1 MIFASRNE
9 GKIKEIKAMFEDM
22 GVMLLSLSNFPD
34 LPEIEE
40 DGETFFENAYKKAKT
55 ISNATGK
62 MVLADDSG
70 LEVNYLGGLPG
81 VRSSRY
87 SGDDATD
94 EGNIKMLLDQLKNV
108 PSEQRDA
115 SFRCVLVMYKPDGW
129 FKTFEGY
136 LHGKISEEPAGEG
149 GFGYDPVFY
158 ITEKGLTVAQL
169 PLTTKN
175 RVSHRAMAVK
185 KLKKWLQKRNI
196 PEIKS

>member
-9 GKIKEIKAMFEDM
+9 GKIREIKAMFEDI
-22 GVMLLSLSNFPD
+22 GVMLLSLSDFPG

-87 SGDDATD
+87 AGDDATD
-94 EGNIKMLLDQLKNV
+94 EGNIKMLLDQLKNI

-129 FKTFEGY
+129 FKT
-136 LHGKISEEPAGEG
+136 
-149 GFGYDPVFY
+149 V
-158 ITEKGLTVAQL
+158 
-169 PLTTKN
+169 
-175 RVSHRAMAVK
+175 
-185 KLKKWLQKRNI
+185 
-196 PEIKS
+196 